1 MFEFTENF
9 NLLPNIRV
17 KTTYKDGSVVFHQ
30 IYPVEGYVL
39 RIPLCDTYKTDE
51 NGEFVLDDSGNKIID
66 EEYRTAGGAMVV
78 KDYDWNKNQNQYAA
92 EKFNKNMTVY

>member
-9 NLLPNIRV
+9 DLLPNIRV
-17 KTTYKDGSVVFHQ
+17 KTAHKNGSVVFHQ

-66 EEYRTAGGAMVV
+66 EEYRTSGGAMVV
-78 KDYDWNKNQNQYAA
+78 KDYDWDKNPNQYTA